1 MSSLIGAEIGEMH
14 ALKASFNRQ
23 SGQVEQL
30 MTTLRGDL
38 GTTWWRGGAAE
49 RFRGAWEREY
59 EPALRSLSRA
69 LVDAA
74 EEVGRRADAIHQ
86 AGA

>member
-1 MSSLIGAEIGEMH
+1 MSLIGAEIGEMH
-14 ALKASFNRQ
+14 ALKSSFTRH

-30 MTTLRGDL
+30 MTALRGEL

-49 RFRGAWEREY
+49 RFRNAWDREY
-59 EPALRSLSRA
+59 EPALRGLSSA

>member
-1 MSSLIGAEIGEMH
+1 MSLIGAEIGEMH
-14 ALKASFNRQ
+14 ALKSSFTRH

-30 MTTLRGDL
+30 MTALRGEL

-49 RFRGAWEREY
+49 RFRNAWDTEY
-59 EPALRSLSRA
+59 EPALRGLSRA

-74 EEVGRRADAIHQ
+74 DEVGRRAEDIHR
-86 AGA
+86 AGG